1 MLSWGG
7 RPPAHTHTLD
17 VAFRKFLMLVLTKLM
32 KTIITS
38 MSAHWYVAGNGDN
51 HDNETAVAIYYNVSA
66 GRDDDH
72 TFALDNEELRTMIIM
87 LLPRLPMMMR
97 GQGWT
102 FTDASIPGRLWTL
115 DKYSL
120 WDPRNADIPAALLFN
135 TQIQTAIQNKYNQ
148 FGIVERS
155 SVESWMPCKVI
166 IGVKLQ
172 SVHLRW

>member
-17 VAFRKFLMLVLTKLM
+17 VAFRKIFMLVLTKLM

-72 TFALDNEELRTMIIM
+72 ACYTF
-87 LLPRLPMMMR
+87 LLLTTRSW
-97 GQGWT
+97 GQWLCFCRDSRWWWEAKG
-102 FTDASIPGRLWTL
+102 
-115 DKYSL
+115 
-120 WDPRNADIPAALLFN
+120 
-135 TQIQTAIQNKYNQ
+135 
-148 FGIVERS
+148 ERS
-155 SVESWMPCKVI
+155 QTPAFLADCGHWTNIHFEILATPTSLLHCYSTHKYRQRYKTNMISLGLLK
-166 IGVKLQ
+166 G
-172 SVHLRW
+172 HLWSHRCPAK

>member
-1 MLSWGG
+1 MI
-7 RPPAHTHTLD
+7 TTLQM
-17 VAFRKFLMLVLTKLM
+17 V
-32 KTIITS
+32 I
-38 MSAHWYVAGNGDN
+38 DN
-51 HDNETAVAIYYNVSA
+51 HAWN
-66 GRDDDH
+66 
-72 TFALDNEELRTMIIM
+72 TFALDDEELRTINIM
-87 LLPRLPMMMR
+87 LLPRLSMMMR

-148 FGIVERS
+148 FGIVERL

-172 SVHLRW
+172 SVHFRWKDASIVEYRMDKSLSHVCLSKNEQK

>member
-1 MLSWGG
+1 MSLVVVVTMTMQWVCCGYILQRFSWW
-7 RPPAHTHTLD
+7 RWWSCLLH
-17 VAFRKFLMLVLTKLM
+17 F
-32 KTIITS
+32 
-38 MSAHWYVAGNGDN
+38 
-51 HDNETAVAIYYNVSA
+51 
-66 GRDDDH
+66 
-72 TFALDNEELRTMIIM
+72 FALDNEVLRTMIM

-155 SVESWMPCKVI
+155 SVESWIPCKVI
-166 IGVKLQ
+166 ITSDDKMLQLLNIGWIKL
-172 SVHLRW
+172 